1 MTKRHIGMWKV
12 CSKLSVTKFCSPHD
26 DFPNKRESH
35 DVNEILLKV
44 ALKASDHQPKPYLNI
59 WTLSIFLN
67 KIYA

>member
-44 ALKASDHQPKPYLNI
+44 ALIANNH
-59 WTLSIFLN
+59 
-67 KIYA
+67 